1 MIFSPLLLPTDYKLH
16 KYTRD
21 IFSQKKS
28 GHTRQTE
35 KTQGKE
41 KEEKNCPKNIG
52 RPGAIKFGA
61 IVPTSR
67 RVSPFMPL
75 VNQASPILAP
85 IKGFFSFLVQK
96 IIGSRDL
103 AVFFLEK
110 KIQSLSNTV
119 FSYIY
124 LKLPHY
130 FRIDT
135 ITVWGE
141 ACGGK
146 RGRRGI
152 HSSETKCLCLME
164 LSSEIL
170 KLCYI
175 SITYFKIR
183 KMKTFWV
190 LKKNK
195 YVAKFE
201 AFA

>member
-1 MIFSPLLLPTDYKLH
+1 MSYIYDGFFPEFNYIHPFQILIFSPLLLPTDYKLH
-16 KYTRD
+16 IQG
-21 IFSQKKS
+21 IFFSRKK
-28 GHTRQTE
+28 GDHTRQTE

-41 KEEKNCPKNIG
+41 KNCPKNIV

-146 RGRRGI
+146 RGRRGDSLFRNKMFVFDGI
-152 HSSETKCLCLME
+152 VQRNFKTLLYFN
-164 LSSEIL
+164 
-170 KLCYI
+170 YI
-175 SITYFKIR
+175 F
-183 KMKTFWV
+183 
-190 LKKNK
+190 
-195 YVAKFE
+195 
-201 AFA
+201 

>member
-1 MIFSPLLLPTDYKLH
+1 MQGNFT
-16 KYTRD
+16 
-21 IFSQKKS
+21 QKKS

-41 KEEKNCPKNIG
+41 KNCPKNIV
-52 RPGAIKFGA
+52 RPGAIKIGA

-146 RGRRGI
+146 RGRRGDSLFRNKMFVFDGI
-152 HSSETKCLCLME
+152 VQRNFKTLLYFN
-164 LSSEIL
+164 
-170 KLCYI
+170 YI
-175 SITYFKIR
+175 F
-183 KMKTFWV
+183 
-190 LKKNK
+190 
-195 YVAKFE
+195 
-201 AFA
+201 